1 MPCTEAG
8 FYTVGY
14 FTLTVLHGFFSNFH
28 DYFAF
33 CFNDSPIVGKKFYH
47 VIRMKGQIEK
57 YKESGAFGLDLDDSY
72 FKEEIDFKLN
82 WGKKERQKGYY
93 RSWRNT
99 WTKSTDSRRDSRM
112 DSLDIVLTIISVLG
126 TLSSIL
132 FAYLAFKR
140 GERSSHK
147 DEGKNEGVMLSEIG
161 YIKSSIDRI
170 EKSLNHLEERYS
182 ELSNRLV
189 KVEESTK
196 NAQKRITELHEE
208 MKGGN
213 NP

>member
-1 MPCTEAG
+1 
-8 FYTVGY
+8 
-14 FTLTVLHGFFSNFH
+14 
-28 DYFAF
+28 
-33 CFNDSPIVGKKFYH
+33 
-47 VIRMKGQIEK
+47 
-57 YKESGAFGLDLDDSY
+57 
-72 FKEEIDFKLN
+72 
-82 WGKKERQKGYY
+82 
-93 RSWRNT
+93 
-99 WTKSTDSRRDSRM
+99 M